1 MRQLIKIRK
10 MDKDEQ
16 ESLLDLYQRAIGMLP
31 DPTAEA
37 AE

>member
-1 MRQLIKIRK
+1 VAAKPARH
-10 MDKDEQ
+10 DEQ

-31 DPTAEA
+31 DPTAQA